1 MLVIINHKTNFL
13 YENIKS
19 YEKKLR
25 KYDVIVLPSTC
36 YLPLF
41 KKGKYILGAQDV
53 SSYDDLVKTGEVT
66 GKELKSLNTSYV
78 LIGHSERR
86 IYNNETDDILKQKI
100 KNAQN
105 NNIIPLYCIG
115 DENKENFEVL
125 KNQLDLFIENY
136 KSNIYHIIYEPIYN
150 INNNNPDLSSIDNH
164 IKYIKD
170 YLQTKNISNY
180 KIIYGGGVN
189 RNNIEILK
197 QNENLDGVI
206 ISKAGLNIK
215 DLNYIYNKAKY

>member
-25 KYDVIVLPSTC
+25 KYDVIILPSAC

-41 KKGKYILGAQDV
+41 KKGKYILGAQDI
-53 SSYDDLVKTGEVT
+53 SSYDDLVKTGEIT

-86 IYNNETDDILKQKI
+86 IYNNETDNILKQKI

-125 KNQLDLFIENY
+125 KNQLDLFTENY
-136 KSNIYHIIYEPIYN
+136 KGNIYYIIYEPIYN
-150 INNNNPDLSSIDNH
+150 INNNSPDLSSIDNH

-189 RNNIEILK
+189 KNNIEILK
-197 QNENLDGVI
+197 QNKNLDGII
-206 ISKAGLNIK
+206 ISKVGLNIK
-215 DLNYIYNKAKY
+215 DLDYIYKKAKY

>member
-1 MLVIINHKTNFL
+1 MIVIINHKTNFL

-25 KYDVIVLPSTC
+25 KYDVIILPSAC
-36 YLPLF
+36 YLSLF
-41 KKGKYILGAQDV
+41 KKGKYILGAQDI
-53 SSYDDLVKTGEVT
+53 SSYDDLVKTGEIT

-86 IYNNETDDILKQKI
+86 IYNNETNNILKQKI

-115 DENKENFEVL
+115 DENKDNFEAL

-136 KSNIYHIIYEPIYN
+136 KGNIYYIIYEPIYN
-150 INNNNPDLSSIDNH
+150 INNNNPDLSNIDNH

-170 YLQTKNISNY
+170 YLQTKNIANY

-189 RNNIEILK
+189 KNNIEILK
-197 QNENLDGVI
+197 QNKNLDGII
-206 ISKAGLNIK
+206 ISKVGLNIK
-215 DLNYIYNKAKY
+215 DLDYIYKKAKY

>member
-41 KKGKYILGAQDV
+41 KKGKYILGAQDI

-86 IYNNETDDILKQKI
+86 IYNNEIDDILKQKI

-136 KSNIYHIIYEPIYN
+136 KGNIYYIIYEPIYN

-189 RNNIEILK
+189 KNNIEILK

-215 DLNYIYNKAKY
+215 DLDYIYKKAKY

>member
-25 KYDVIVLPSTC
+25 KYDVIILPSAC

-41 KKGKYILGAQDV
+41 KKGKYILGAQDI
-53 SSYDDLVKTGEVT
+53 SSYDDLVKTGEIT

-86 IYNNETDDILKQKI
+86 IYNNETDNILKQKI

-125 KNQLDLFIENY
+125 KNQLDLFTENY
-136 KSNIYHIIYEPIYN
+136 KGNIYYIIYEPIYN
-150 INNNNPDLSSIDNH
+150 INNNSPDLSSIDNH

-189 RNNIEILK
+189 KNNIEILK
-197 QNENLDGVI
+197 QNESLDGVI

-215 DLNYIYNKAKY
+215 DLDYIYKKAKY

>member
-1 MLVIINHKTNFL
+1 MLVIINLKTNFL

-25 KYDVIVLPSTC
+25 KYDVIILPSAC

-41 KKGKYILGAQDV
+41 KKGKYILGAQDL
-53 SSYDDLVKTGEVT
+53 SSYDDLVKTGEIT

-86 IYNNETDDILKQKI
+86 IYNNETNDILKQKI

-115 DENKENFEVL
+115 DENKDNFEVL

-136 KSNIYHIIYEPIYN
+136 KSNIYYIIYEPIYN
-150 INNNNPDLSSIDNH
+150 INNNNPDLSNIDNH

-170 YLQTKNISNY
+170 YLQTKNIANY

-189 RNNIEILK
+189 KNNIEILK
-197 QNENLDGVI
+197 QNESLDGVI

-215 DLNYIYNKAKY
+215 DLDYIYKKAKY

>member
-1 MLVIINHKTNFL
+1 MLVIINLKTNFL

-25 KYDVIVLPSTC
+25 KYDVIILPSAC

-41 KKGKYILGAQDV
+41 KKGKYILGAQDL
-53 SSYDDLVKTGEVT
+53 SSYDDLVKTGEIT

-86 IYNNETDDILKQKI
+86 IYNNETNDILKQKI

-115 DENKENFEVL
+115 DENKDNFEVL

-136 KSNIYHIIYEPIYN
+136 KSNIYYIIYEPIYN
-150 INNNNPDLSSIDNH
+150 INNNNPDLSNIDNH

-170 YLQTKNISNY
+170 YLQTKNIANY

-189 RNNIEILK
+189 KNNIEILK
-197 QNENLDGVI
+197 QNKNLDGII
-206 ISKAGLNIK
+206 ISKVGLNIK
-215 DLNYIYNKAKY
+215 DLDYIYKKAKY

>member
-25 KYDVIVLPSTC
+25 KYDVIILPSAC

-41 KKGKYILGAQDV
+41 KKGKYILGAQDI
-53 SSYDDLVKTGEVT
+53 SSYDDLVKTGEIT

-86 IYNNETDDILKQKI
+86 IYNNETNDILKQKI

-115 DENKENFEVL
+115 DENKDNFEAL
-125 KNQLDLFIENY
+125 KNQIDLFIENY
-136 KSNIYHIIYEPIYN
+136 KGNIYYIIYEPIYN
-150 INNNNPDLSSIDNH
+150 INNNNPDLSNIDNH
-164 IKYIKD
+164 IKYIKE
-170 YLQTKNISNY
+170 YLQTKKIANY

-189 RNNIEILK
+189 KNNIEILK
-197 QNENLDGVI
+197 QNKNLDGII
-206 ISKAGLNIK
+206 ISKVGLNIK
-215 DLNYIYNKAKY
+215 DLDYIYKKAKY

>member
-25 KYDVIVLPSTC
+25 KYDVIILPSAC

-41 KKGKYILGAQDV
+41 KKGKYILGAQDI
-53 SSYDDLVKTGEVT
+53 SSYDDLVKTGEIT

-86 IYNNETDDILKQKI
+86 IYNNETNDILKQKI
-100 KNAQN
+100 KNARN

-125 KNQLDLFIENY
+125 KNQLDLFTENY
-136 KSNIYHIIYEPIYN
+136 KGNIYYIIYEPIYN
-150 INNNNPDLSSIDNH
+150 INNNSPDLSSIDNH

-189 RNNIEILK
+189 KNNIEILK
-197 QNENLDGVI
+197 QNESLDGVI

-215 DLNYIYNKAKY
+215 DLDYIYKKAKY

>member
-13 YENIKS
+13 YENLKS

-41 KKGKYILGAQDV
+41 KKGKYILGAQDI
-53 SSYDDLVKTGEVT
+53 SSYDDLVKTGEIT

-86 IYNNETDDILKQKI
+86 IYNNETDNILKQKI

-125 KNQLDLFIENY
+125 KNQLDLFTENY
-136 KSNIYHIIYEPIYN
+136 KGKIYYIIYEPIYN
-150 INNNNPDLSSIDNH
+150 INNNSPDLSSIDNH

-189 RNNIEILK
+189 KNNIEILK
-197 QNENLDGVI
+197 QNESLDGVI

-215 DLNYIYNKAKY
+215 DLDYIYKKAKY

>member
-25 KYDVIVLPSTC
+25 KYDVIILPSTC

-41 KKGKYILGAQDV
+41 KKGKYILGAQDI
-53 SSYDDLVKTGEVT
+53 SSYDDLVKTGEIT

-86 IYNNETDDILKQKI
+86 IYNNETDNILKQKI

-125 KNQLDLFIENY
+125 KNQLDLFTENY
-136 KSNIYHIIYEPIYN
+136 KGNIYYIIYEPIYN
-150 INNNNPDLSSIDNH
+150 INNNSPDLSSIDNH

-170 YLQTKNISNY
+170 YLQTKNIANY

-189 RNNIEILK
+189 KNNIEILK
-197 QNENLDGVI
+197 QNESLDGVI

-215 DLNYIYNKAKY
+215 DLDYIYKKAKY

>member
-41 KKGKYILGAQDV
+41 KKGKYILGAQDI

-86 IYNNETDDILKQKI
+86 IYNNEIDDILKQKI

-125 KNQLDLFIENY
+125 KNQIDLFIENY
-136 KSNIYHIIYEPIYN
+136 KGNIYYIIYEPIYN
-150 INNNNPDLSSIDNH
+150 INNNNPDLSTIDNH

-189 RNNIEILK
+189 KNNIEILK
-197 QNENLDGVI
+197 QNESLDGVI

-215 DLNYIYNKAKY
+215 DLDYIYKKAKY

>member
-25 KYDVIVLPSTC
+25 KYDVIILPSAC

-41 KKGKYILGAQDV
+41 KKGKYILGAQDI
-53 SSYDDLVKTGEVT
+53 SSYDDLVKTGEIT

-86 IYNNETDDILKQKI
+86 IYNNETNDILKQKI

-115 DENKENFEVL
+115 DENKDNFEVL

-136 KSNIYHIIYEPIYN
+136 KGNIYYIIYEPIYN
-150 INNNNPDLSSIDNH
+150 INNNSPDLSSIDNH

-189 RNNIEILK
+189 KNNIEILK
-197 QNENLDGVI
+197 QNESLDGVI

-215 DLNYIYNKAKY
+215 DLDYIYKKAKY

>member
-1 MLVIINHKTNFL
+1 MLIIINHKTNFL

-41 KKGKYILGAQDV
+41 KKGKYILGAQDI

-189 RNNIEILK
+189 KNNIEILK

-215 DLNYIYNKAKY
+215 ELDYIYKKAKY

>member
-41 KKGKYILGAQDV
+41 KKGKYILGAQDI
-53 SSYDDLVKTGEVT
+53 SSYDDLVKTGEIT

-86 IYNNETDDILKQKI
+86 IYNNETNDILKQKI

-125 KNQLDLFIENY
+125 KNQLDLFTENY
-136 KSNIYHIIYEPIYN
+136 KGNIYYIIYEPIYN
-150 INNNNPDLSSIDNH
+150 INNNSPDLSSIDNH

-189 RNNIEILK
+189 KNNIEILK
-197 QNENLDGVI
+197 QNESLDGVI

-215 DLNYIYNKAKY
+215 DLDYIYKKAKY